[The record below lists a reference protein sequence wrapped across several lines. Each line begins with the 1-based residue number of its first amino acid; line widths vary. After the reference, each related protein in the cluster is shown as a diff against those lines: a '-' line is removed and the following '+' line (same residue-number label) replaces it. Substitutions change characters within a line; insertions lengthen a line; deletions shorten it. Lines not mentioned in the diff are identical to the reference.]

1 MQFLKQCK
9 TCEFNFSGICA
20 GHGNTYKYGDTITDD
35 SLSCDDWG
43 ANLNYFTE
51 ITTCA
56 PWYIREQYQDHRIDY
71 PTFVELLDADSA
83 GKAIKV
89 NIFDAIKRIY
99 GLSLVDLAV
108 ILNVS
113 FGVMYRARSVGTP
126 AKRLKNFSQTL
137 CIPAEFFSE
146 TTTHDFPKIE
156 QCKIEF
162 EKQTDVNT
170 ALKVCPEWKTELARQ
185 VQKLLQPGQARLLK
199 AHHQGPVPAIG
210 EVQLPGQRLHPAA
223 ALHVEPGLH
232 RAGGGVEP
240 GVNNGGIGLAGA
252 HAHVL
257 PLLRQ
262 TDFQLPAAQL
272 PGHGAAHRAA
282 ADDDGIV
289 HSDLSFP

>member
-99 GLSLVDLAV
+99 GWMK
-108 ILNVS
+108 S
-113 FGVMYRARSVGTP
+113 FPTTR
-126 AKRLKNFSQTL
+126 TL
-137 CIPAEFFSE
+137 CGQ
-146 TTTHDFPKIE
+146 FPI
-156 QCKIEF
+156 F
-162 EKQTDVNT
+162 
-170 ALKVCPEWKTELARQ
+170 L
-185 VQKLLQPGQARLLK
+185 
-199 AHHQGPVPAIG
+199 
-210 EVQLPGQRLHPAA
+210 
-223 ALHVEPGLH
+223 
-232 RAGGGVEP
+232 
-240 GVNNGGIGLAGA
+240 
-252 HAHVL
+252 
-257 PLLRQ
+257 
-262 TDFQLPAAQL
+262 
-272 PGHGAAHRAA
+272 
-282 ADDDGIV
+282 
-289 HSDLSFP
+289 

>member
-185 VQKLLQPGQARLLK
+185 VANTIRCPIHIAKEIARVDKLNWQKGMDDELSPSEKMLIDCVSKTASKAKLTLMAVEYSIDIASMPHFYARYLDNK
-199 AHHQGPVPAIG
+199 
-210 EVQLPGQRLHPAA
+210 
-223 ALHVEPGLH
+223 
-232 RAGGGVEP
+232 
-240 GVNNGGIGLAGA
+240 
-252 HAHVL
+252 
-257 PLLRQ
+257 
-262 TDFQLPAAQL
+262 
-272 PGHGAAHRAA
+272 
-282 ADDDGIV
+282 
-289 HSDLSFP
+289 

>member
-113 FGVMYRARSVGTP
+113 FGVMYRARSVGAP

-162 EKQTDVNT
+162 EKQTD
-170 ALKVCPEWKTELARQ
+170 
-185 VQKLLQPGQARLLK
+185 
-199 AHHQGPVPAIG
+199 
-210 EVQLPGQRLHPAA
+210 
-223 ALHVEPGLH
+223 
-232 RAGGGVEP
+232 
-240 GVNNGGIGLAGA
+240 
-252 HAHVL
+252 
-257 PLLRQ
+257 
-262 TDFQLPAAQL
+262 D
-272 PGHGAAHRAA
+272 
-282 ADDDGIV
+282 
-289 HSDLSFP
+289 

>member
-1 MQFLKQCK
+1 MVSW
-9 TCEFNFSGICA
+9 T
-20 GHGNTYKYGDTITDD
+20 TYKYGDTITDD

-170 ALKVCPEWKTELARQ
+170 ALKVCPKWKTELARQ
-185 VQKLLQPGQARLLK
+185 VANTIRCPIHIAKEIARVDKLNWQKGMDDELSPSEKMLIDCVSKAASKAKQTLMAVEYSIDIASMPHFYARYLDNK
-199 AHHQGPVPAIG
+199 
-210 EVQLPGQRLHPAA
+210 
-223 ALHVEPGLH
+223 
-232 RAGGGVEP
+232 
-240 GVNNGGIGLAGA
+240 
-252 HAHVL
+252 
-257 PLLRQ
+257 
-262 TDFQLPAAQL
+262 
-272 PGHGAAHRAA
+272 
-282 ADDDGIV
+282 
-289 HSDLSFP
+289 